1 MYLRVI
7 AGVGLVCQPVLA
19 LKGSISIKPVIVEL
33 FEIALGLLLFVGLW
47 TPIAGVLAAAIEL
60 WEMFSKPGDFCAT
73 ILLGS
78 MGLALALIGPGAFS
92 VDARRFG
99 WKRIDI
105 PDRKP

>member
-1 MYLRVI
+1 MRVI
-7 AGVGLVCQPVLA
+7 AGLGLICHPVLA
-19 LKGSISIKPVIVEL
+19 QRGGTSIKPVIVEL
-33 FEIALGLLLFVGLW
+33 FEIALGLFLFVGLW

-60 WEMFSKPGDFCAT
+60 WEMFSRPGDFYVT

-105 PDRKP
+105 RDRKP

>member
-1 MYLRVI
+1 MRII

-19 LKGSISIKPVIVEL
+19 LKGTVSIKPVVVEL
-33 FEIALGLLLFVGLW
+33 FEIALGLLLSVGLW

-60 WEMFSKPGDFCAT
+60 WEIFSKPGDFGVT

-105 PDRKP
+105 RDRKP

>member
-1 MYLRVI
+1 MRVI
-7 AGVGLVCQPVLA
+7 AGVGLACQPVLA

-60 WEMFSKPGDFCAT
+60 WGMFSKPGDFCVT

-99 WKRIDI
+99 WKRVDI
-105 PDRKP
+105 RDRKP